1 MNKKKSI
8 SLIAAASMILL
19 TVTATFSGLQ
29 IFTVNVVYALDLR
42 HSATVSP
49 SSTILTTLPVT
60 VTYSVNVTSL
70 GADYLNET
78 CIKLPTGWTNATN
91 IAPPSHWD
99 ITTNG
104 SDGWLNF
111 TTTATDFK
119 NGYTYNFS
127 IPTSISMIPPTQAT
141 WSIYCY
147 NGTNPSANN
156 PVSVTVT
163 VSLEFSSTM
172 TPNYVRNSSYI
183 YTITTTNNYVNVG
196 IKQLNITFPTGG
208 GWIFNV
214 LVDYSPRTWS
224 ELYDNVSNT
233 FQLTGP
239 SILIGESVT
248 IKVNMTVAYGA
259 GTWKDPDYW
268 NVTAWDSSNAM
279 LGTYSIS
286 AVVDNYIPTITID
299 APSQSQSYYTVS
311 SGNYIWINATVTD
324 YPSIA
329 KYGITVSIND
339 TRFGLQSS
347 EKVNDNS
354 YKYYFVN
361 NTAIPDGTLAVK
373 ITAVDPAGNTGTT
386 PGSTT
391 VDNTPPKL
399 CSIYVLDQAGSTL
412 YQDSGGTFWM
422 KNDTTAISVNAS
434 FYNPSGFTGYV
445 YFNNTGYVFTNG
457 TLVPSGNFS
466 VAGSNLVILNITLTD
481 GALPT
486 PNCYTNTWNIR
497 RDTAPPSAPSYT
509 KIDAI
514 CGGAIIRGLTATD
527 DVGIQQY
534 NIYINGTLESITPA
548 ELSFTT
554 MLPKGNLTSFS
565 GTLVLNLSSY
575 AGAVANITIQAVDYG
590 SNLGTANTT
599 YITVPAGTWYPIELQ
614 PKWNM
619 ISLPLIPNST
629 ATADIYA
636 LILNQG
642 SSGVTVTY
650 AYDQTTDRWVY
661 NPAQLTDG
669 FGYWVYM
676 KAYDVLI
683 VQGTTSPIPPAPPTS
698 YSYTTG
704 WVLAGYKSLQ
714 ARNMTDY
721 LASLQS
727 GSYFIYIY
735 TWNATT
741 QNWIMIDTRSSTQLK
756 PSQAFWIYMYT
767 NQSLIPPIP

>member
-49 SSTILTTLPVT
+49 SSTILTTLPAT

-91 IAPPSHWD
+91 IAPPSNWD

-119 NGYTYNFS
+119 NGYTYNFN
-127 IPTSISMIPPTQAT
+127 IPTLISMIPPTQAT

-147 NGTNPSANN
+147 QGTNPSANN

-163 VSLEFSSTM
+163 VKLQFSSTM
-172 TPNYVRNSSYI
+172 TPNYISNGTYI
-183 YTITTTNNYVNVG
+183 FEIKTTNDLCPVG
-196 IKQLNITFPTGG
+196 ISEIDIGFPSTGG
-208 GWIFNV
+208 WTFNE
-214 LVDYSPRTWS
+214 LVDYSPRTWQIEYS
-224 ELYDNVSNT
+224 AST
-233 FQLTGP
+233 FWLWGP
-239 SILIGESVT
+239 NILRGESVT
-248 IKVNMTVAYGA
+248 IRVNMTVGYPA
-259 GTWKDPDYW
+259 GMWMDPDYW
-268 NVTAWDSSNAM
+268 SVSAWDSSYNY
-279 LGTYSIS
+279 LGTYTLS

-299 APSQSQSYYTVS
+299 QPSPPYYTVS
-311 SGNYIWINATVTD
+311 SGNYIWINATVRD

-347 EKVNDNS
+347 EKVDENN
-354 YKYYFVN
+354 YCYYFVN

-373 ITAVDPAGNTGTT
+373 ITAVDPAGNTGTET
-386 PGSTT
+386 KTT
-391 VDNTPPKL
+391 IIDNTPPKL
-399 CSIYVLDQAGSTL
+399 CWIYVLDQAGSTL

-434 FYNPSGFTGYV
+434 FYNPSWPTGYV

-486 PNCYTNTWNIR
+486 PNSYTNTWNIR
-497 RDTAPPSAPSYT
+497 RDTTPPSAPSYT

-527 DVGIQQY
+527 DVGIQKY

-548 ELSFTT
+548 DLSSAT
-554 MLPKGNLTSFS
+554 MKTPGNLTSFS